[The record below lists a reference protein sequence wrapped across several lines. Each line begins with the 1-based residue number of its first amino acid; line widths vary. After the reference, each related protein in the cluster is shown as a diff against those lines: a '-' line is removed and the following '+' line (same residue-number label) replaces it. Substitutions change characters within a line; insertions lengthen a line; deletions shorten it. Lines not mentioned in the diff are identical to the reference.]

1 VKNAVD
7 GHGRANLG
15 GLLIGAGKAKIS
27 EHVARAGDYIKFALA
42 LALGLGHVAP
52 GAVSV
57 SRFGIENFEVA
68 VRGGLGQLFV

>member
-1 VKNAVD
+1 VVKNAVD

-42 LALGLGHVAP
+42 LGLGHVAP